1 MDIHS
6 VISKIKDTYAN
17 HSSIIEIK
25 KTTKNGT
32 TFFLKEVK
40 EDEVLKF
47 LKNID
52 VKRLTWEDKLP
63 LNLVKCATSYIYK
76 SLTLITNQSLKTS
89 TFSSNVKS
97 AVVIRLGKG
106 SLDKNDVNNFKLVS
120 VLNCFSKIFENVK
133 KGHMMPFIQNHLSI
147 FLSTYRSCCSS
158 QYVLIRLIE
167 EWRQKLANDDFVG
180 AVLMD
185 LSKAFDCISH
195 DLLLAK
201 LFAYGLNNEA

>member
-52 VKRLTWEDKLP
+52 VKRLT
-63 LNLVKCATSYIYK
+63 
-76 SLTLITNQSLKTS
+76 
-89 TFSSNVKS
+89 
-97 AVVIRLGKG
+97 
-106 SLDKNDVNNFKLVS
+106 
-120 VLNCFSKIFENVK
+120 
-133 KGHMMPFIQNHLSI
+133 
-147 FLSTYRSCCSS
+147 
-158 QYVLIRLIE
+158 
-167 EWRQKLANDDFVG
+167 
-180 AVLMD
+180 
-185 LSKAFDCISH
+185 
-195 DLLLAK
+195 
-201 LFAYGLNNEA
+201 

>member
-1 MDIHS
+1 M
-6 VISKIKDTYAN
+6 
-17 HSSIIEIK
+17 
-25 KTTKNGT
+25 
-32 TFFLKEVK
+32 
-40 EDEVLKF
+40 
-47 LKNID
+47 
-52 VKRLTWEDKLP
+52 
-63 LNLVKCATSYIYK
+63 
-76 SLTLITNQSLKTS
+76 TLITNQSLKTS
-89 TFSSNVKS
+89 TFSNNVKS

-133 KGHMMPFIQNHLSI
+133 KGQMMPFIQNHLSI
-147 FLSTYRSCCSS
+147 FLSTYRSCYSS
-158 QYVLIRLIE
+158 QYVPIRLIE

>member
-1 MDIHS
+1 MGIHS

-25 KTTKNGT
+25 KATKNGT
-32 TFFLKEVK
+32 AFFLKEVK
-40 EDEVLKF
+40 EEEILKL

-52 VKRLTWEDKLP
+52 VKRSTWEDKLP
-63 LNLVKCATSYIYK
+63 PKLVKCATSYIYK
-76 SLTLITNQSLKTS
+76 SLTLITNQSLKTA
-89 TFSSNVKS
+89 TFSNNVKR
-97 AVVIRLGKG
+97 AVVIQLRKG
-106 SLDKNDVNNFKLVS
+106 SLDKNDVNNFRLVS

-133 KGHMMPFIQNHLSI
+133 KGQMMPFIQNHLSI
-147 FLSTYRSCCSS
+147 FLSTYRSCYSS

-201 LFAYGLNNEA
+201 LFAYGLSNEA